1 MPNLNYID
9 NSLVTAGHKVGV
21 VRQTE
26 TAALKAVGDNKS
38 APFERKLTNLYTKG
52 TYIDDFNLD
61 DELSQIAPSTGYIM
75 CIVEDPGG
83 GSGTDEKVN
92 IGMVVYFP
100 PSYEIES
107 RLSNRLQETLSMMN
121 LKMDSCVL
129 NSRQEHYIYNL
140 LKSSSP
146 EHSQQQPKKS
156 SPISQST
163 RTYSLLLI

>member
-1 MPNLNYID
+1 MFDLNSTN

-92 IGMVVYFP
+92 IGMVVYF
-100 PSYEIES
+100 SQAT
-107 RLSNRLQETLSMMN
+107 RLRVGCPTVHRRCCL
-121 LKMDSCVL
+121 
-129 NSRQEHYIYNL
+129 
-140 LKSSSP
+140 
-146 EHSQQQPKKS
+146 
-156 SPISQST
+156 
-163 RTYSLLLI
+163 

>member
-1 MPNLNYID
+1 MSNGMPNLNSTD
-9 NSLVTAGHKVGV
+9 RSLVTAGHKVGV

-61 DELSQIAPSTGYIM
+61 DEFSQIAPSTGYIM

-92 IGMVVYFP
+92 IGMAVNFPLATRMRLGCPTVY
-100 PSYEIES
+100 
-107 RLSNRLQETLSMMN
+107 RRRCL
-121 LKMDSCVL
+121 
-129 NSRQEHYIYNL
+129 
-140 LKSSSP
+140 
-146 EHSQQQPKKS
+146 
-156 SPISQST
+156 
-163 RTYSLLLI
+163 

>member
-1 MPNLNYID
+1 MSNGMFDLNSTN

-92 IGMVVYFP
+92 IGMVYF
-100 PSYEIES
+100 SQAT
-107 RLSNRLQETLSMMN
+107 RLRAGCPTVHRRCCL
-121 LKMDSCVL
+121 
-129 NSRQEHYIYNL
+129 
-140 LKSSSP
+140 
-146 EHSQQQPKKS
+146 
-156 SPISQST
+156 
-163 RTYSLLLI
+163 